1 MSPPHVSIV
10 AVPET
15 SGVHSTTVSGEP
27 APPQV
32 PANVSAA
39 PLVVPVTVPPAGGI
53 VSMGGHG
60 EGSVVLVVEVLVDDV
75 VGVVDELVVLDV
87 VEDVVVE
94 DVVVEEVVDT
104 EDDVVLEVV
113 EVEDVVED
121 DVVAVEIVDE
131 VVVAVV
137 VLEVVEDVVAAI
149 VLLVVV
155 VPAGAGGM
163 TVRLKFPEATPLKP
177 STTMK
182 YFCPAVTLR
191 ATREPW

>member
-94 DVVVEEVVDT
+94 DVVVEEVVDAV
-104 EDDVVLEVV
+104 EDVVVLEVV
-113 EVEDVVED
+113 EVEDVVDD
-121 DVVAVEIVDE
+121 DVVAVEVVDE

-155 VPAGAGGM
+155 VPAGGM
-163 TVRLKFPEATPLKP
+163 TVRVKFPEATPLKP